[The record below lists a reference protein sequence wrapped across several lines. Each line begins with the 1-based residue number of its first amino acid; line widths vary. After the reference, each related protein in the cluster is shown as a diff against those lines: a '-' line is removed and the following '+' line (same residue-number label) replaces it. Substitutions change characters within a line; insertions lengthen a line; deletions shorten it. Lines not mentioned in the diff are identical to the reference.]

1 MTFEYRG
8 RVHSTENI
16 TTDPV
21 WRTDHRDWAMRLLDF
36 RIIQSNG
43 ANECRW

>member
-8 RVHSTENI
+8 QVRMTENI
-16 TTDPV
+16 TTDPE
-21 WRTDHRDWAMRLLDF
+21 WRTSGRDWEMRLLDF
-36 RIIQSNG
+36 RVIQFQG